1 MESHLPQMLTIQEV
15 SHRSNVTKHT
25 LRFWEKELE
34 GILVPQRTKG
44 GQRRYSSK
52 HLFIIEEIKRLKKNG
67 LSLPAIRR
75 KLNHGYNNSSGNPGS
90 QKIDHL
96 ADQIA
101 EMVRSTLYRFLE
113 TEKLE

>member
-1 MESHLPQMLTIQEV
+1 MASHLPHMLTIQEV

-25 LRFWEKELE
+25 LRFWEKELD
-34 GILVPQRTKG
+34 GVLVPHRTKG
-44 GQRRYSSK
+44 GQRRYTLK
-52 HLFIIEEIKRLKKNG
+52 HLFLIEEIKRLKKNG

-75 KLNHGYNNSSGNPGS
+75 KLNHDHNDASGNS
-90 QKIDHL
+90 NSYKIDHL

>member
-1 MESHLPQMLTIQEV
+1 MESLHQMLTIQEV

-34 GILVPQRTKG
+34 GVLVPHRTKG
-44 GQRRYSSK
+44 GQRRYTSK
-52 HLFIIEEIKRLKKNG
+52 HLFLIEEIKRLKKNG
-67 LSLPAIRR
+67 MSLPAIRR
-75 KLNHGYNNSSGNPGS
+75 KLDHGYNDSSGNPNS
-90 QKIDHL
+90 HKIDHL

-113 TEKLE
+113 TEKLD